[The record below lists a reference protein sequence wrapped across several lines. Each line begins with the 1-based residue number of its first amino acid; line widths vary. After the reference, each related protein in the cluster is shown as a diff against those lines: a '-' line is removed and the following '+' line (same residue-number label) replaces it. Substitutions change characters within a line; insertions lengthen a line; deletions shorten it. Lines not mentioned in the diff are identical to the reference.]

1 MRPSQKQITPEQLVF
16 AQEHALV
23 RIVDDEADL
32 REALSFVLDMEGW
45 KTVTYG
51 RAEDFFTGDSPSE
64 PGCVVLDVRMP
75 GMSGIEAQHE
85 MRSRGIALPIIFL
98 TGHGDVDM
106 AVGAVQDGA
115 FDFLLKPV
123 DNERFLNSVAC
134 AAWVSAAAAAGLPGE
149 DSLERSPHSP
159 NASVRSLSSL
169 RSASRT
175 AKRLN
180 EAALRSVRWKCT
192 EQTFCVSSAS
202 KRPKIFGGCSRWLPT
217 KKRSSPL
224 IFELGKEHVG
234 IAEVRPV
241 LDAHRIDDAFQVVK
255 LMLHHSGM
263 KTLGFSLDGLAVKSK
278 AGVVNSPG
286 TRDDPAHAG
295 YGEAPLPAVLPII
308 SGAFEQQFDGRVDEH
323 GLRHCRRIR
332 VAARG
337 FKAKTNDAFAHAHL
351 RRGNADAALGM
362 HGVPHI
368 RNELSES
375 GAPEIPNRQ
384 RLLHQHGFP
393 KTHDFQNHIGSS
405 SNEIWC

>member
-1 MRPSQKQITPEQLVF
+1 MRPSQKQITPEQLAF
-16 AQEHALV
+16 AQAHALV

-134 AAWVSAAAAAGLPGE
+134 AAWASAAAAAGLPGE
-149 DSLERSPHSP
+149 DSLERL
-159 NASVRSLSSL
+159 AALTKRERSLAEL
-169 RSASRT
+169 IALGERT

-180 EAALRSVRWKCT
+180 EAALRSGRWKCT

-202 KRPKIFGGCSRWLPT
+202 KRPRIFGGCSRWLPP

-241 LDAHRIDDAFQVVK
+241 LDAHRIDDAF
-255 LMLHHSGM
+255 
-263 KTLGFSLDGLAVKSK
+263 
-278 AGVVNSPG
+278 
-286 TRDDPAHAG
+286 
-295 YGEAPLPAVLPII
+295 
-308 SGAFEQQFDGRVDEH
+308 
-323 GLRHCRRIR
+323 
-332 VAARG
+332 
-337 FKAKTNDAFAHAHL
+337 
-351 RRGNADAALGM
+351 
-362 HGVPHI
+362 
-368 RNELSES
+368 
-375 GAPEIPNRQ
+375 
-384 RLLHQHGFP
+384 
-393 KTHDFQNHIGSS
+393 
-405 SNEIWC
+405 

>member
-149 DSLERSPHSP
+149 DSLERL
-159 NASVRSLSSL
+159 AALTKRERSLAQL
-169 RSASRT
+169 IALASRT

>member
-1 MRPSQKQITPEQLVF
+1 MRPSQKQITPEQLAF
-16 AQEHALV
+16 AQVHALV

-134 AAWVSAAAAAGLPGE
+134 AAWASAAAAAGLPGE
-149 DSLERSPHSP
+149 DSLER
-159 NASVRSLSSL
+159 
-169 RSASRT
+169 
-175 AKRLN
+175 
-180 EAALRSVRWKCT
+180 
-192 EQTFCVSSAS
+192 
-202 KRPKIFGGCSRWLPT
+202 
-217 KKRSSPL
+217 
-224 IFELGKEHVG
+224 
-234 IAEVRPV
+234 
-241 LDAHRIDDAFQVVK
+241 
-255 LMLHHSGM
+255 
-263 KTLGFSLDGLAVKSK
+263 LAVKSK

-286 TRDDPAHAG
+286 TRHNPAHAG
-295 YGEAPLPAVLPII
+295 DGEAPLPAVLPII
-308 SGAFEQQFDGRVDEH
+308 SGAFEQQFDGGVDEH
-323 GLRHCRRIR
+323 GLRHRRRIR
-332 VAARG
+332 VAARR
-337 FKAKTNDAFAHAHL
+337 FKTKTNDALTHAHL

-384 RLLHQHGFP
+384 CLLHEHGFP

>member
-1 MRPSQKQITPEQLVF
+1 MRPSQKQITPEQLAF
-16 AQEHALV
+16 AQAHALV

-134 AAWVSAAAAAGLPGE
+134 AAWASAAAAEKTRSSGSPP
-149 DSLERSPHSP
+149 SL
-159 NASVRSLSSL
+159 NVSVRSPSSL

-180 EAALRSVRWKCT
+180 EAALRSGRWKCT

-202 KRPKIFGGCSRWLPT
+202 KRPRIFGGCSRWLPP

-241 LDAHRIDDAFQVVK
+241 LDAHRIDDAF
-255 LMLHHSGM
+255 
-263 KTLGFSLDGLAVKSK
+263 
-278 AGVVNSPG
+278 
-286 TRDDPAHAG
+286 
-295 YGEAPLPAVLPII
+295 
-308 SGAFEQQFDGRVDEH
+308 
-323 GLRHCRRIR
+323 
-332 VAARG
+332 
-337 FKAKTNDAFAHAHL
+337 
-351 RRGNADAALGM
+351 
-362 HGVPHI
+362 
-368 RNELSES
+368 
-375 GAPEIPNRQ
+375 
-384 RLLHQHGFP
+384 
-393 KTHDFQNHIGSS
+393 
-405 SNEIWC
+405 

>member
-1 MRPSQKQITPEQLVF
+1 MRPSQKQITPEQLAF
-16 AQEHALV
+16 AQAHALV

-123 DNERFLNSVAC
+123 D
-134 AAWVSAAAAAGLPGE
+134 SAF
-149 DSLERSPHSP
+149 STRSPVRLGRAPLPQRGSP
-159 NASVRSLSSL
+159 EKIRSSGSPPSLNASVRSPSSL

-180 EAALRSVRWKCT
+180 EAALRSGRWKCT

-202 KRPKIFGGCSRWLPT
+202 KRPKIFGGCSRWLPP
-217 KKRSSPL
+217 KK
-224 IFELGKEHVG
+224 
-234 IAEVRPV
+234 A
-241 LDAHRIDDAFQVVK
+241 
-255 LMLHHSGM
+255 
-263 KTLGFSLDGLAVKSK
+263 
-278 AGVVNSPG
+278 
-286 TRDDPAHAG
+286 
-295 YGEAPLPAVLPII
+295 
-308 SGAFEQQFDGRVDEH
+308 QF
-323 GLRHCRRIR
+323 
-332 VAARG
+332 
-337 FKAKTNDAFAHAHL
+337 T
-351 RRGNADAALGM
+351 ADL
-362 HGVPHI
+362 
-368 RNELSES
+368 
-375 GAPEIPNRQ
+375 
-384 RLLHQHGFP
+384 
-393 KTHDFQNHIGSS
+393 
-405 SNEIWC
+405 

>member
-1 MRPSQKQITPEQLVF
+1 MRPSQKQITPEQLAF
-16 AQEHALV
+16 AQAHALV

-45 KTVTYG
+45 KTISYG

-134 AAWVSAAAAAGLPGE
+134 AAWASAAAAAGLPGE
-149 DSLERSPHSP
+149 DSLERL
-159 NASVRSLSSL
+159 AALTKRERSLAEL
-169 RSASRT
+169 IALGLTNR
-175 AKRLN
+175 
-180 EAALRSVRWKCT
+180 EAAERSGIAQRTMEVHRANILRKLGVKT
-192 EQTFCVSSAS
+192 L
-202 KRPKIFGGCSRWLPT
+202 GGCSRWLPT

-263 KTLGFSLDGLAVKSK
+263 KPFGFSLDGLAVKTK

-286 TRDDPAHAG
+286 TRHNPAHAG
-295 YGEAPLPAVLPII
+295 DGEAPFPAVLPII
-308 SGAFEQQFDGRVDEH
+308 SGAFDEQFNGRVDEH
-323 GLRHCRRIR
+323 GLRHRRRIR
-332 VAARG
+332 VAARR
-337 FKAKTNDAFAHAHL
+337 FKTKTNDAFTHAHL

-384 RLLHQHGFP
+384 RLLHEHGFP

>member
-1 MRPSQKQITPEQLVF
+1 MRPSQKQITPEQLAF
-16 AQEHALV
+16 AQAHALV

-75 GMSGIEAQHE
+75 GMTGLELQDLLD
-85 MRSRGIALPIIFL
+85 SRGFRIPVIFV

-134 AAWVSAAAAAGLPGE
+134 AAWASAAAAAGLPGE
-149 DSLERSPHSP
+149 DSLERL
-159 NASVRSLSSL
+159 AALTKRERSLAQL
-169 RSASRT
+169 IALGL
-175 AKRLN
+175 AKPLN

-202 KRPKIFGGCSRWLPT
+202 KRPRIFGGCSKWLPP

-241 LDAHRIDDAFQVVK
+241 LDAHWVDDAF
-255 LMLHHSGM
+255 
-263 KTLGFSLDGLAVKSK
+263 
-278 AGVVNSPG
+278 
-286 TRDDPAHAG
+286 
-295 YGEAPLPAVLPII
+295 
-308 SGAFEQQFDGRVDEH
+308 
-323 GLRHCRRIR
+323 
-332 VAARG
+332 
-337 FKAKTNDAFAHAHL
+337 
-351 RRGNADAALGM
+351 
-362 HGVPHI
+362 
-368 RNELSES
+368 
-375 GAPEIPNRQ
+375 
-384 RLLHQHGFP
+384 
-393 KTHDFQNHIGSS
+393 
-405 SNEIWC
+405 

>member
-1 MRPSQKQITPEQLVF
+1 MRPSQKQITPEQLAF
-16 AQEHALV
+16 AQVHALV

-134 AAWVSAAAAAGLPGE
+134 AAWASAAAAAGLPGE
-149 DSLERSPHSP
+149 DSLERLPSL
-159 NASVRSLSSL
+159 NVSVRSPNSL

-180 EAALRSVRWKCT
+180 AAALHSVRWKCT
-192 EQTFCVSSAS
+192 EQTFCANSAS
-202 KRPKIFGGCSRWLPT
+202 KRPKIFGGCLRWLPP
-217 KKRSSPL
+217 KNRSSPL

-241 LDAHRIDDAFQVVK
+241 LDAHRIDDAF
-255 LMLHHSGM
+255 
-263 KTLGFSLDGLAVKSK
+263 
-278 AGVVNSPG
+278 
-286 TRDDPAHAG
+286 
-295 YGEAPLPAVLPII
+295 
-308 SGAFEQQFDGRVDEH
+308 
-323 GLRHCRRIR
+323 
-332 VAARG
+332 
-337 FKAKTNDAFAHAHL
+337 
-351 RRGNADAALGM
+351 
-362 HGVPHI
+362 
-368 RNELSES
+368 
-375 GAPEIPNRQ
+375 
-384 RLLHQHGFP
+384 
-393 KTHDFQNHIGSS
+393 
-405 SNEIWC
+405 